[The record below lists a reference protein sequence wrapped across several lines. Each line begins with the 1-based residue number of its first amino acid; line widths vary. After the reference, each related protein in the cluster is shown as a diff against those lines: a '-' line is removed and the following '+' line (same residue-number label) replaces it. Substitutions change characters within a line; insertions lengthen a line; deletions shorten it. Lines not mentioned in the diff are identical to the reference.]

1 MVEISHGGQ
10 EQKLFY
16 SYKITQKWTKNSKS
30 FQKKAFCEEKGNFL
44 PKEMVIDTEKL
55 IDVMTCQYVFV
66 EIY

>member
-1 MVEISHGGQ
+1 MAE
-10 EQKLFY
+10 
-16 SYKITQKWTKNSKS
+16 NSKS
-30 FQKKAFCEEKGNFL
+30 LQKSAFCEEKGNFL